1 MWDIDVFFRRWYP
14 TATNVFFLCIT
25 ESAETIDLYQDGK
38 LLDMIGTT
46 AK

>member
-1 MWDIDVFFRRWYP
+1 MFSLDGGIQ